1 MNKGMELSVH
11 ETKARLSEL
20 VKAVKS
26 GERVVILESGEPVAE
41 LIRFEGGGGID
52 FKKLET
58 TRKRLG
64 LSGNREGWS
73 QEFNDP
79 NFSCQVLGLEEGD

>member
-1 MNKGMELSVH
+1 MKLSVH

-41 LIRFEGGGGID
+41 LIRSEKGGGID
-52 FKKLET
+52 FKKLEA

-64 LSGNREGWS
+64 LSGNREGWP

-79 NFSCQVLGLEEGD
+79 KFSRRVLGFEEND

>member
-1 MNKGMELSVH
+1 MELPIH
-11 ETKARLSEL
+11 EAKTRFSQL
-20 VKAVKS
+20 VKVVKS

-64 LSGNREGWS
+64 LSGNREGWP
-73 QEFNDP
+73 QAFDDP
-79 NFSCQVLGLEEGD
+79 KFSRQVLGLEEGD